1 MNVYNNINNKRKKDI
16 VDSIKE
22 LVDVAV
28 KGIQEKKGKGIRIV
42 DLRNIDG
49 AICQYFI
56 VCEGQNP
63 QQVSAIADSVEDM
76 VRIELQDKPTHVVG
90 TENALWIA
98 MDYVDVM
105 VHVFMPEA
113 RDFYNLENLWEDAP
127 AEDIPDLD

>member
-1 MNVYNNINNKRKKDI
+1 M
-16 VDSIKE
+16 DSIKE

-28 KGIQEKKGKGIRIV
+28 KGIQEKKGKGIRIVDLRNIKGIRIV

-76 VRIELQDKPTHVVG
+76 VRVELKDKPTHVVG

>member
-1 MNVYNNINNKRKKDI
+1 MTYTLLNIKKEKII

-22 LVDVAV
+22 LVNVAV
-28 KGIQEKKGKGIRIV
+28 KGIQEKKGKGIRII
-42 DLRNIDG
+42 DLRGIDG

-76 VRIELQDKPTHVVG
+76 IRIELKDKPTHVVG

-105 VHVFMPEA
+105 VHVFMPES
-113 RDFYNLENLWEDAP
+113 RDFYNLETLWEDAP
-127 AEDIPDLD
+127 YEDVPDLD